1 MAEIAPGN
9 SVSQAMSK
17 YMSDIVRIYGTGGAT
32 ASFWNKKLPSRAT
45 GHLRLLGSLGN
56 PSKRQRTIGILQK
69 LE

>member
-1 MAEIAPGN
+1 MAH
-9 SVSQAMSK
+9 
-17 YMSDIVRIYGTGGAT
+17 GGAT

-56 PSKRQRTIGILQK
+56 PSKPQRTIGILQK